1 METASL
7 GSKIFRLLFGGLFTA
22 LGLWLSARVI
32 LQLEDA
38 HATWLDWLILLF
50 PALPLA
56 LGVLV
61 LVAAIR
67 NRPVQRRPFLRQRTG
82 PARVFGSFTLGFFL
96 ISSVLQHI
104 FQQNTMGGVL
114 KELVAGAAAMGLLA
128 LLYGAI
134 NGDARE
140 RESHPPE

>member
-1 METASL
+1 METASFGL
-7 GSKIFRLLFGGLFTA
+7 KIFRLMFGGLFTA

-38 HATWLDWLILLF
+38 RAPWPDWRALLF
-50 PALPLA
+50 SALPLA
-56 LGVLV
+56 LGVLA

-67 NRPVQRRPFLRQRTG
+67 NRPATRQPFLRQRTG

-96 ISSVLQHI
+96 INTGLQHV
-104 FQQNTMGGVL
+104 FRQTTMGGVL
-114 KELVAGAAAMGLLA
+114 RELVVGAVVMGLFA

-140 RESHPPE
+140 REARQPE